1 MAPGQRGS
9 GRWSSQGSGWNSMV
23 NDGPALKVAV
33 DSSKREVA
41 MPVAMFDAQL
51 IVGNGKGRFSGE
63 RHETTW
69 YADANG

>member
-1 MAPGQRGS
+1 
-9 GRWSSQGSGWNSMV
+9 MV